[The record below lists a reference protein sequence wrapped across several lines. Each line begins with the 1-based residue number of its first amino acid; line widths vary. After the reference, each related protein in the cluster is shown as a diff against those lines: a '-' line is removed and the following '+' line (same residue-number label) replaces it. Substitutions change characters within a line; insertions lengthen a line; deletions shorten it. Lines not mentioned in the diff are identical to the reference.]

1 MQFVQYWVRKCPDGF
16 FAWSAPN
23 HYLNQCWH
31 TPFGTNLNEIIK
43 KKNTFEKFF
52 CKMFALCL
60 RLNMSMCFDWQVV
73 GMACLAC
80 GMIAV
85 GSCNGDVTSTILQTL
100 MEKSET
106 ELKDT
111 YARFLAL
118 GLALTY
124 LGKQDMVET
133 TLAALEVIPEPY
145 KSMASTLAEI
155 CAYAGKCEV
164 DVNPHCSKFLWE
176 NLKMYVHFTSYLD
189 TETSQVVETHS
200 QWRQGYLHYAQS
212 SNMPADVMVTQGTW
226 YWI

>member
-1 MQFVQYWVRKCPDGF
+1 
-16 FAWSAPN
+16 
-23 HYLNQCWH
+23 
-31 TPFGTNLNEIIK
+31 
-43 KKNTFEKFF
+43 
-52 CKMFALCL
+52 MFALCL

-155 CAYAGKCEV
+155 CAYAGKWEV

-176 NLKMYVHFTSYLD
+176 NLKMYLHFTSFYID
-189 TETSQVVETHS
+189 TETSQVVENHS
-200 QWRQGYLHYAQS
+200 QWRQGYLYDAQS
-212 SNMPADVMVTQGTW
+212 VSCLLMTWWHKEHGIELRRPATEVALW
-226 YWI
+226 YWWVSARKT